1 MVRDDLVCALRNAL
15 ERGESMSEAIE
26 SLVNAGY
33 NRVEIEEASRQIG
46 SVRKKRGLP
55 PPPPPMSEIDLNS
68 PPAPPADV
76 EEE

>member
-1 MVRDDLVCALRNAL
+1 MVREDLICALRNAL

-46 SVRKKRGLP
+46 SVRKRRGLP
-55 PPPPPMSEIDLNS
+55 PPPPPMSEIDINS
-68 PPAPPADV
+68 PPSPPEYI